1 MAEKSPRTNP
11 FSCLS
16 STVVEETLV
25 RNPFEKIS
33 GIVATELE
41 SAIIAA
47 KFQPGQRLNI
57 SQIADAMC
65 VSPTPVWE
73 AIERLQEI
81 GLVVAEPIPNSR
93 RNVYRV
99 FEMTPAEIED
109 FFLTRAAL
117 ESLAA
122 QICATKTWNVDMP
135 RLKEYAVK
143 FREGL
148 YVFATDENA
157 KSDPV
162 NFSEVDRTFHTMLIK
177 ATRNHFL
184 IESYN
189 ALDRISSFLSIK
201 TSYYMGLQLNRDD
214 ALTLGNQH
222 MTIYNA
228 IENGYAELARN
239 LKISHIKFC
248 AEHTLRN
255 LSLDSRN

>member
-57 SQIADAMC
+57 SQ
-65 VSPTPVWE
+65 
-73 AIERLQEI
+73 IERLQEI

-239 LKISHIKFC
+239 LMISHIKFC

>member
-1 MAEKSPRTNP
+1 MAEKPSRSNP

-16 STVVEETLV
+16 ANAVEETLIH
-25 RNPFEKIS
+25 NPFEKIS
-33 GIVATELE
+33 SIVAKELE

-57 SQIADAMC
+57 SQIAEAMG

-81 GLVVAEPIPNSR
+81 GLVVSEPIPNSR

-99 FEMTPAEIED
+99 FEMSASEIED

-117 ESLAA
+117 EGLAA
-122 QICATKTWNVDMP
+122 GICATKNWNVDLP
-135 RLKEYAVK
+135 RLKEYAYK

-148 YVFATDENA
+148 YHFATDDSAESN
-157 KSDPV
+157 PV
-162 NFSEVDRTFHTMLIK
+162 GFSEVDRSFHTMLIESTK
-177 ATRNHFL
+177 NRFL
-184 IESYN
+184 IDSYN

-228 IENGYAELARN
+228 IENGYSDLANN
-239 LKISHIKFC
+239 LMVSHIRFC
-248 AEHTLRN
+248 SEHTLRN
-255 LSLDSRN
+255 LNLDVSR